1 MKLKS
6 FGVSVYPD
14 IESLED
20 ITKYLERAS
29 KFGCEYVFS
38 SMFSVEG
45 TKEEVLDYFK
55 EFIKVAHSF
64 NIKVVL
70 DLNPPFLKKMGV
82 DYDDVSL
89 MHDIGCDVMRMDM
102 PFGAEKD
109 LVLVNN
115 PYNISIMFNAS
126 GSFADELAY
135 FEEHGVPKEKVLLGH
150 NFYPQ
155 PYTGLKWKNFLE
167 TNRILKQYGYP
178 VQAFISSRNPEATGV
193 WDANYG
199 LPTVERLRNLPIDTQ
214 ARIIEATGDVDMVW
228 IGNAF
233 ATEEE
238 MESLIEVQKDVR
250 PIEDSPV
257 YEMFKS
263 FGLLR
268 RERKDDRKIRVVL
281 DEGITDTEQYQLF
294 EMFPQLDMGD
304 SSEWIWRSRTGRMVQ
319 PDVPFRKCEKDMFE
333 VGDVLIV
340 NNNYQHYAGEIQI
353 VRIPFKNDGQR
364 NYLGHLAE
372 GEELMLD
379 LLKNFDEV
387 TFLKAK

>member
-20 ITKYLERAS
+20 IEAYLQLAS
-29 KFGCEYVFS
+29 KYGCEYVFS

-45 TKEEVLDYFK
+45 TKEEVLDYFR
-55 EFIKVAHSF
+55 EFIQIAHKY

-82 DYDDVSL
+82 SYDDVSL
-89 MHDIGCDVMRMDM
+89 MHDIECDVMRMDM
-102 PFGAEKD
+102 PYGAEKD
-109 LVLVNN
+109 LILVNN

-126 GSFADELAY
+126 GNFASELAY
-135 FEEHGVPKEKVLLGH
+135 FEEHGVPKERVMLGH

-167 TNRILKQYGYP
+167 TNEILKKYGYP
-178 VQAFISSRNPEATGV
+178 VQAFISSLNPEATGV
-193 WDANYG
+193 WDADYG
-199 LPTVERLRNLPIDTQ
+199 LPTVERLRKLPIDTQ
-214 ARIIEATGDVDMVW
+214 ARVIEATGNVDMVW

-238 MESLIEVQKDVR
+238 MKSIVEVQSGVR
-250 PIEDSPV
+250 PIEESPV
-257 YEMFKS
+257 YEQFKVY
-263 FGLLR
+263 GMDKR
-268 RERKDDRKIRVVL
+268 VRVEDRKIRVVT
-281 DEGITDTEQYQLF
+281 DSSITDTEKFQLF

-304 SSEWIWRSRTGRMVQ
+304 SSEWIWRSRTGRMIQ
-319 PDVPFRKCEKDMFE
+319 PDVPYRKCDKEMFD

-353 VRIPFKNDGQR
+353 VRIPFENDGQR
-364 NYLGHLAE
+364 NYLGHLAK
-372 GEELMLD
+372 GEELFLD
-379 LLKNFDEV
+379 LLKDYDEV
-387 TFLKAK
+387 TFIEGK

>member
-20 ITKYLERAS
+20 IQAYLEKAS
-29 KFGCEYVFS
+29 KYGCEYVFS

-55 EFIKVAHSF
+55 EFIQIAHQYS
-64 NIKVVL
+64 IKVVL

-82 DYDDVSL
+82 TYDDVSL
-89 MHDIGCDVMRMDM
+89 MHSIGCDVMRMDM

-126 GSFADELAY
+126 GNFASELAY
-135 FEEHGVPKEKVLLGH
+135 FEEHGVPKERVLLGH

-155 PYTGLKWKNFLE
+155 PYTGLKWKDFLE
-167 TNRILKQYGYP
+167 TNAILKKYGYP
-178 VQAFISSRNPEATGV
+178 VQAFISSLNPEATGV
-193 WDANYG
+193 WDADYG
-199 LPTVERLRNLPIDTQ
+199 LPTVERLRRLPIDTQ
-214 ARIIEATGDVDMVW
+214 ARIIEATGNVDMVW

-250 PIEDSPV
+250 PIEQSPV
-257 YEMFKS
+257 YEMFKVYGWTDRDRS
-263 FGLLR
+263 
-268 RERKDDRKIRVVL
+268 EDRKLRVVL
-281 DEGITDTEQYQLF
+281 DSSVTDTEKYQLF
-294 EMFPQLDMGD
+294 DVFPQLDMGD
-304 SSEWIWRSRTGRMVQ
+304 SSEWIWRSRTGRMVK
-319 PDVPFRKCEKDMFE
+319 PDVPFRKCEKTMFE

-340 NNNYQHYAGEIQI
+340 NNNYQHYAGEVQI
-353 VRIPFKNDGQR
+353 VRIPFENDGQR
-364 NYLGHLAE
+364 NYLGHLAK
-372 GEELMLD
+372 GEELILEV
-379 LLKNFDEV
+379 LKNNDEV
-387 TFLKAK
+387 TFLEGK

>member
-1 MKLKS
+1 MA
-6 FGVSVYPD
+6 FGISVYPD
-14 IESLED
+14 IESMDEIRSYFAL
-20 ITKYLERAS
+20 AS
-29 KFGCEYVFS
+29 KYGATKVFS

-45 TKEEVLDYFK
+45 TKEEVLAYFK
-55 EFIKVAHSF
+55 EFIKIAHQYS
-64 NIKVVL
+64 IKVVL

-82 DYDDVSL
+82 TYDDVSL

-126 GSFADELAY
+126 GNFASELAY
-135 FEEHGVPKEKVLLGH
+135 FEEHGVPKERVLLGH

-155 PYTGLKWKNFLE
+155 PYTGLKWKDFLE
-167 TNRILKQYGYP
+167 TNAILKKYGYP
-178 VQAFISSRNPEATGV
+178 VQAFISSLNPKATGV
-193 WDANYG
+193 WDADYG
-199 LPTVERLRNLPIDTQ
+199 LPTVERLRKLPIDTQ
-214 ARIIEATGDVDMVW
+214 ARIIEATGNVDMVW

-250 PIEDSPV
+250 PIEQSPV
-257 YEMFKS
+257 YEMFKVYGWANRDRS
-263 FGLLR
+263 
-268 RERKDDRKIRVVL
+268 EDRKLRVVV
-281 DEGITDTEQYQLF
+281 DSEVTDTEKYQLF
-294 EMFPQLDMGD
+294 DMFPQLDMGD

-319 PDVPFRKCEKDMFE
+319 PDIPFRKCEKDMFE

-353 VRIPFKNDGQR
+353 VRIPFENDGQR
-364 NYLGHLAE
+364 NYLGHLAK
-372 GEELMLD
+372 GEELILEV
-379 LLKNFDEV
+379 LKNNDEV
-387 TFLKAK
+387 TFLEGK